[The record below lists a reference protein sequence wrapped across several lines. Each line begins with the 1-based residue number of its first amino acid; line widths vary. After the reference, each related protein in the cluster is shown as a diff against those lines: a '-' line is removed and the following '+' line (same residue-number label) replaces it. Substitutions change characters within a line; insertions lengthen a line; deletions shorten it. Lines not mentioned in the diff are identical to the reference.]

1 MKLDRNVS
9 YDGKGKYALI
19 NLRTNQVL
27 WGYPHSEHEFF
38 VIKLKDK
45 YASAALFAYAR
56 AAEADDP
63 EYAADVRALAQRAHN
78 HPNSKQPD

>member
-1 MKLDRNVS
+1 MKLDQNIN

-19 NLRTNQVL
+19 NLRTNQVH
-27 WGYPHSEHEFF
+27 WGKPHSEHEFF

-45 YASAALFAYAR
+45 YASAALFAYAC

-63 EYAADVRALAQRAHN
+63 EYAAEVRNLAQRSHN
-78 HPNSKQPD
+78 HPYAKQPD